1 MKHIILGLLLS
12 AAWGVSQAGSM
23 AIDNTSQIS
32 FSGYDRQPSSVTG
45 SESKGFW
52 SSPAAASAGAFTA
65 TYFGTSGAL
74 LESGNLGATISLP
87 VDAYLLSLNFSNN
100 AGSGHTFRNG
110 SQQQLPLGFAIMR
123 GQTDKFGTFDYLV
136 GFNDNY
142 GGVANHADFLVNAS
156 IANVAPVPEPRIYAM
171 MLAGLG
177 LIGFSARRR
186 TRENFD

>member
-23 AIDNTSQIS
+23 AIDNTSPIS

-45 SESKGFW
+45 SESKGFR
-52 SSPAAASAGAFTA
+52 SSPAATSAGAFTA

-74 LESGNLGATISLP
+74 LESGNLGATNSLP
-87 VDAYLLSLNFSNN
+87 LDAYLLSLNFSNN

-186 TRENFD
+186 TRDNFD